1 MWIIFSIL
9 AAFCWSISYITDK
22 HIVTKLVRNPLT
34 PIVVLGIFG
43 LVASCAVY
51 FIRGFSPL
59 SNINILLSIAAGII
73 WGFGSIFYFRVVKTE
88 EISRIVPIYH
98 ISPIF
103 VSIFAGIF
111 LGEIFT
117 PVKYLGIILL
127 VMGAV
132 FISSQNFLSI
142 KVGKAFWS
150 LILSAVFFASSFVLQ
165 KYLLNFADSWTVF
178 AYMRIGSALALAP
191 IMFLYFPELIRNI
204 KEYGNRVIFAISA
217 SEIMNLT
224 ALVFIA
230 IAASIGYITLVNAM
244 SSLDSFFVLFFTVIL
259 SRFFPSVLKEEITKY
274 IILQKFLAISLIFA
288 GVILIA

>member
-9 AAFCWSISYITDK
+9 AAFCWSISYIIDK
-22 HIVTKLVRNPLT
+22 YIVTKLVRNPLV
-34 PIVVLGIFG
+34 PIVALGIFG
-43 LVASCAVY
+43 LIASAAVY
-51 FIRGFSPL
+51 FIHGFPPL
-59 SNINILLSIAAGII
+59 SNFNILLSIIAGVI

-117 PVKYLGIILL
+117 PIKYLGIILL

-132 FISSQNFLSI
+132 FVSSKNFLSI

-150 LILSAVFFASSFVLQ
+150 LILSAVFFASSYVLQ
-165 KYLLNFADSWTVF
+165 KYLLNFADFWTIF
-178 AYMRIGSALALAP
+178 AHMRIGSALALAP

-230 IAASIGYITLVNAM
+230 IAASIGYITLVNTM
-244 SSLDSFFVLFFTVIL
+244 SSLDSFFVLLFTVVL
-259 SRFFPSVLKEEITKY
+259 SRFFPSILKEEISKS
-274 IILQKFLAISLIFA
+274 IILQKVLAISLIFA
-288 GVILIA
+288 GVILIT